1 MTFSKYTHFIFGAF
15 IILTTFTVPIF
26 AGVKFS
32 RAIRSSRAL
41 HVWSTMTIIRYT
53 GVWISITIRI
63 RVTIYKQSTLTSKC
77 TLCTIYITLNFNHV
91 EDHCNEFLVLAKNF
105 FYLEPCKM
113 QIRRS
118 FDRNRQSYKQN
129 KYFSFLICSCS

>member
-1 MTFSKYTHFIFGAF
+1 MTFSKCTNFIFGAF
-15 IILTTFTVPIF
+15 IILTTFAVPIF

-32 RAIRSSRAL
+32 RAIWSSRAL

-53 GVWISITIRI
+53 GVWISIAIRI
-63 RVTIYKQSTLTSKC
+63 RVTIYKQSKLTSKY
-77 TLCTIYITLNFNHV
+77 TLCTIYITLNLMNFW
-91 EDHCNEFLVLAKNF
+91 CLRIKNF
-105 FYLEPCKM
+105 YLAPCKM